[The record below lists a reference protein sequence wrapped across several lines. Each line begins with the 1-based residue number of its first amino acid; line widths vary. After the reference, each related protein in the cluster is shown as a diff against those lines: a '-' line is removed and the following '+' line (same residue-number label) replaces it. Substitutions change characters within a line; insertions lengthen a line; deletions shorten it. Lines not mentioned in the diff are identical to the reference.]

1 MKTVSRCIALT
12 LIACAQLPTYSALAT
27 EADDKFER
35 LAAGYINEFPALSP
49 VTATVL
55 GDHRYDHLL
64 DEVSRESLNQRTAFY
79 RRYQDQLKKIR
90 YKNLSKANQV
100 DYELMHHDIESS
112 LWSQEELQEW
122 AWNPVSYSQTA
133 GGAIYSLLAREFA
146 PIDER
151 LASAASRLEAM
162 PRFLEQVREILDP
175 ARVPRINAETAARQN
190 RGVISI
196 MDNMI
201 RPELENVSEASRS
214 RLEFVMEIATAAV
227 EEHQQWLDEVLVP
240 NAKGDFRIGAE
251 LFDRKLAF
259 ALHTL
264 LSREQIRE
272 RAWNEYHRVRNDMY
286 EVSKT
291 IYSAQYPFTEYPE
304 APDEAYKQAIIRA
317 ALEVVY
323 KALPAR
329 DAIVDVAKEYLEQT
343 TAFVREQDLV
353 EVPDDPLEIIIMPEF
368 QRGVAV
374 AYCDPPGPLDKG
386 QKTFYS
392 VAPLPEDW
400 SDTQVESFLR
410 EYNLVSLQDLTI
422 HEAMPGHYLQLALS
436 NRYPSTLRAVLASG
450 PFVEGWAVYAE
461 EIMVEAGYLDNDPK
475 LRLSNLKW
483 YLRAITNAIMDQAIH
498 VDGMTRDEAM
508 QLMVEGGFQEEREAA
523 GKWVRAQLSSTQLST
538 YFVGYQEHMDLRREV
553 ESVWADDFT
562 QRKYHDE
569 LLSYGSPPV
578 QYVRA
583 LMLGEPIPKSR

>member
-1 MKTVSRCIALT
+1 MKTVSRRIAIALVAGS
-12 LIACAQLPTYSALAT
+12 LLAVHSASAT
-27 EADDKFER
+27 DADDKFER

-64 DEVSRESLNQRTAFY
+64 DEVSQESLNQRAAFY
-79 RRYQDQLKKIR
+79 RRYQEQIRKIR

-100 DYELMHHDIESS
+100 DYGLMYHDVESS

-122 AWNPVSYSQTA
+122 AWNPVSYAQIA
-133 GGAIYSLLAREFA
+133 GGSVYALLARDFA
-146 PIDER
+146 PMNER
-151 LASAASRLEAM
+151 LASAAARLEAM

-175 ARVPRINAETAARQN
+175 ARVPLIHAETAARQN
-190 RGVISI
+190 RGLISI

-201 RPELENVSEASRS
+201 RPELDNVSEALRS

-240 NAKGDFRIGAE
+240 TAKGDFRIGAE

-259 ALHTL
+259 ALHTP

-272 RAWNEYHRVRNDMY
+272 RAWNEYHRVRNAMY

-323 KALPAR
+323 KGLPAR
-329 DAIVDVAKEYLEQT
+329 DAIVDVAKEYLEQ
-343 TAFVREQDLV
+343 AREFVQRKDLV

-400 SDTQVESFLR
+400 SDAQVESFLR

-436 NRYPSTLRAVLASG
+436 NRYPSTLRAVLWSG

-461 EIMVEAGYLDNDPK
+461 EIMVEAGYLDDDPK

-498 VDGMTRDEAM
+498 VDGMTHDEAL

-523 GKWVRAQLSSTQLST
+523 GKWVRAQLSSSQLST

-553 ESVWADDFT
+553 EALWADDFT
-562 QRKYHDE
+562 QRKYHDK
-569 LLSYGSPPV
+569 LLSYGSPPI

-583 LMLGEPIPKSR
+583 LMLNEPIPKSR

>member
-12 LIACAQLPTYSALAT
+12 LIACAQLPAYSALAT

-175 ARVPRINAETAARQN
+175 ARVPLINAETAARQN

-329 DAIVDVAKEYLEQT
+329 DAIVDVVKEYLEQT

-538 YFVGYQEHMDLRREV
+538 YFVGYQEHLDLRREV

>member
-12 LIACAQLPTYSALAT
+12 LITCSLIGTHSAIAT
-27 EADDKFER
+27 EADDEFER

-64 DEVSRESLNQRTAFY
+64 DEVSRESLNQRAAFY

-90 YKNLSKANQV
+90 YKNLSRANQV
-100 DYELMHHDIESS
+100 DYELMRHDIESS

-122 AWNPVSYSQTA
+122 AWNPVSYAQIA

-151 LASAASRLEAM
+151 LASAASRLETM

-175 ARVPRINAETAARQN
+175 ARVPQINAETAARQN

-201 RPELENVSEASRS
+201 RPELDNVSGALRS

-227 EEHQQWLDEVLVP
+227 EEHQKWLDDVLVP
-240 NAKGDFRIGAE
+240 NAMGDFRIGGE

-259 ALHTL
+259 ALHTP

-272 RAWNEYHRVRNDMY
+272 RAWNEYHRVHNDMY

-291 IYSAQYPFTEYPE
+291 IYSEQYPFTEYPE
-304 APDEAYKQAIIRA
+304 ESNQAYQQTIIRA
-317 ALEVVY
+317 ALEVIY
-323 KALPAR
+323 KELPAR

-343 TAFVREQDLV
+343 TAFVRDKDLV

-392 VAPLPEDW
+392 VAPLPDDW

-436 NRYPSTLRAVLASG
+436 NRYPSTLRAVLWSG

-461 EIMVEAGYLDNDPK
+461 EIMVEAGYLENDPK

-483 YLRAITNAIMDQAIH
+483 YLRTITNAIMDQAIH
-498 VDGMTRDEAM
+498 VDSMTRDEAM

-538 YFVGYQEHMDLRREV
+538 YFVGYQEHLDLRREV
-553 ESVWADDFT
+553 EAAWADEFT

-583 LMLGEPIPKSR
+583 LMLDQPIPKSR

>member
-12 LIACAQLPTYSALAT
+12 LIACAQLPAYSALAT

-175 ARVPRINAETAARQN
+175 ARVPLINAETAARQN

-329 DAIVDVAKEYLEQT
+329 DAIVDVVKEYLEQT

-461 EIMVEAGYLDNDPK
+461 EIMVKAGYLDNDPK

-538 YFVGYQEHMDLRREV
+538 YFVGYQEHLDLRREV